1 MFDLLLDRFDRHKY
15 GIIGTL
21 VLHTAVLFTLAIS
34 RMNHGPGPEQGNEM
48 RVDVLDAVQAEALLQ
63 AIETGTPLP
72 SAPVTNTVSDLNA
85 QVRAAQAMPTVSAR
99 TAERMEND
107 LRDLERSEFD
117 RLAEERRAA
126 GKEVVVP
133 ELDPSKWDKQQY
145 LPKQE
150 APARVDGP
158 ATVSYDLKGRRP
170 EVLEVPAYLCTGS
183 GRVVVRIAVD
193 RSGIVRQRSL
203 DKQAT
208 TVSEDCMLEYALAYA
223 AEARFDHAA
232 NAPEE
237 QIGTITFLFLP
248 Q

>member
-34 RMNHGPGPEQGNEM
+34 RMDNGPGPDNGNEM

-72 SAPVTNTVSDLNA
+72 TAPVTNTVSDLNA
-85 QVRAAQAMPTVSAR
+85 QIRAAQAMPTVSAR
-99 TAERMEND
+99 TTERLEND
-107 LRDLERSEFD
+107 LRELEQSEFD
-117 RLAEERRAA
+117 RLAKERQAA
-126 GKEVVVP
+126 GKDVVVP
-133 ELDPSKWDKQQY
+133 ELDPSKWSKEQY

-150 APARVDGP
+150 APARVEGP
-158 ATVSYDLKGRRP
+158 ATVSYDLKGRRA

-193 RSGIVRQRSL
+193 RSGIVRQRTL
-203 DKQAT
+203 DKEAT
-208 TVSEDCMLEYALAYA
+208 TVSEDCMMAYALDYA
-223 AEARFDHAA
+223 AEARFDRSAT
-232 NAPEE
+232 APEE
-237 QIGTITFLFLP
+237 QTGTITFLFLP